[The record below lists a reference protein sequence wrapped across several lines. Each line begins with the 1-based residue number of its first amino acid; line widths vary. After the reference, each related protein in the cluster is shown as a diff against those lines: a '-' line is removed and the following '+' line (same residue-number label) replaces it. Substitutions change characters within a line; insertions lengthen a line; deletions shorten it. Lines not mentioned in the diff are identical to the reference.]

1 MNRDKSTD
9 GTAPLPELRHL
20 QTEGRNPHTAEMDR
34 LDGEALARALHREND
49 AVVVAV
55 ERALPEIGRAIELLA
70 ERIARGGRVFYIG
83 AGTSGRLG
91 VLDASECPPT
101 FGVEPDLFQGI
112 IAGGDTALRSSIEG
126 AEDHPETGAADLR
139 ARGMQAGDVVVGIAA
154 SGRTPYVIGALKAAR
169 EAGADT
175 IAVVNTQPSEMERVA
190 ELTIAAV
197 VGPEALTGS
206 TRLKAGTAQKLVLN
220 LLSTGA
226 MVRLGKTYGN
236 LMVDVRATN
245 AKLRDRAIRIVC
257 EAAAASPEEA
267 QAALER
273 TNWNAKTA
281 IVMLRLGV
289 SAEEAVARLEAAGG
303 FVRRA
308 VGEA

>member
-1 MNRDKSTD
+1 MKADDATSALAALRD
-9 GTAPLPELRHL
+9 L
-20 QTEGRNPHTAEMDR
+20 QTEARNPNTADMDR
-34 LDGEALARALHREND
+34 LDGEELARALHRENY
-49 AVVVAV
+49 AVTEAV
-55 ERALPEIGRAIELLA
+55 ERVLPEIGRAIELIA
-70 ERIARGGRVFYIG
+70 DRIAKGGRVFYVG

-101 FGVEPDLFQGI
+101 FGVEPSLFQGI
-112 IAGGDTALRSSIEG
+112 IAGGDTALRASIEG
-126 AEDHPETGAADLR
+126 AEDHPEGGAADLM
-139 ARGMQAGDVVVGIAA
+139 ARGMRAGDVAVGIAA
-154 SGRTPYVIGALKAAR
+154 SGRTPYVIGALRAAR

-175 IAVVNTQPSEMERVA
+175 IAVVNTHPSEMERVA

-245 AKLRDRAIRIVC
+245 EKLRDRAVRIVC
-257 EAAAASPEEA
+257 DAAATSPEEA
-267 QAALER
+267 RAALER
-273 TNWNAKTA
+273 TEWNAKTA
-281 IVMLRLGV
+281 FVMLRLGV

-308 VGEA
+308 VGEE